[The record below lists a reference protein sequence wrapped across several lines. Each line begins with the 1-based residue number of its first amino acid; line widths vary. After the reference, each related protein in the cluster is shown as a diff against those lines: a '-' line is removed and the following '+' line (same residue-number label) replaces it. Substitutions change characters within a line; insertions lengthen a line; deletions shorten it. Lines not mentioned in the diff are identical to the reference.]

1 MVRIRV
7 FLRLK
12 MVEGVLILRN
22 SSLKFKT
29 VVDNAILLNCAVSSE
44 NISESIKIKTENG
57 FYLKVNVCKF
67 R

>member
-1 MVRIRV
+1 
-7 FLRLK
+7 

-22 SSLKFKT
+22 SSRKLNT
-29 VVDNAILLNCAVSSE
+29 VAGNAILLNYAVPSE
-44 NISESIKIKTENG
+44 NISERIKIKTENN